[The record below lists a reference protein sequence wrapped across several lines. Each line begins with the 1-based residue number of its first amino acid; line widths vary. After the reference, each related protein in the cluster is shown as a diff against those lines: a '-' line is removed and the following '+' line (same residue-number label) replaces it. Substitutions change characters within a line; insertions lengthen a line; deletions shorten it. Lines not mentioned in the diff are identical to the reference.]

1 MENDLGGIG
10 LNDSLF
16 DCSNDVTDVGI
27 NDNPEDDF
35 ADDEVSDDE
44 DNLSFDSNIT
54 DATWKIDLSDDENE
68 DFASLDTTPTN
79 NNDFKDTIPI
89 VDNISAVDSFDEVL
103 MPSPPLPSGKNQ
115 FYSALQKKKLVI
127 LVISLIKQLFLSE
140 SFEH

>member
-1 MENDLGGIG
+1 MIFLAQCSKFFITDDLQPIEFSVQNFPERSNDW
-10 LNDSLF
+10 LF

-27 NDNPEDDF
+27 NDNLEDDF

-89 VDNISAVDSFDEVL
+89 VDNISAVDSFDEVVS
-103 MPSPPLPSGKNQ
+103 MPSPPQPIGNLGFLKFLP
-115 FYSALQKKKLVI
+115 I
-127 LVISLIKQLFLSE
+127 
-140 SFEH
+140 